1 MSTVSAYTL
10 SDLRWTQTEATLAF
24 IGGGLIA
31 LISLLTSSC
40 IVPRL
45 GSLLAMVVSSGL
57 ATSGLAVM
65 CLSQLSAF
73 FFVVGFAILCA
84 GAFGIVAYLSFVS
97 ARVDPSR
104 QGEMQGAIG
113 ACGLAG
119 FVVGQFLFSQL
130 FVHLPEGTKW
140 IVFVLGVAVSGV
152 ACGLVLKLW
161 RVSGGAGVGR
171 GLWGARVAV

>member
-1 MSTVSAYTL
+1 
-10 SDLRWTQTEATLAF
+10 
-24 IGGGLIA
+24 
-31 LISLLTSSC
+31 
-40 IVPRL
+40 
-45 GSLLAMVVSSGL
+45 
-57 ATSGLAVM
+57 
-65 CLSQLSAF
+65 
-73 FFVVGFAILCA
+73 
-84 GAFGIVAYLSFVS
+84 
-97 ARVDPSR
+97 
-104 QGEMQGAIG
+104 MQGAIG